1 LKNRPENDTVPVRV
15 DADFARIGSKAYAI
29 NKINS
34 VDVSARRPHSRD
46 PAIVWCGLALICAV
60 VAANGSSSIWW
71 VLCAASAALAYRAWE
86 RFKVVEYFLMLTTSS
101 AEIAA
106 IKSREPD
113 FIDSLRTQIETAMI
127 ERAS

>member
-1 LKNRPENDTVPVRV
+1 MKSKPENDTAPVRV

-46 PAIVWCGLALICAV
+46 PAIAWCGLAVICAV

-71 VLCAASAALAYRAWE
+71 FLCAVSAALAYRAWE

-113 FIDSLRTQIETAMI
+113 FIDGVRTQIEAAMTK
-127 ERAS
+127 RVL